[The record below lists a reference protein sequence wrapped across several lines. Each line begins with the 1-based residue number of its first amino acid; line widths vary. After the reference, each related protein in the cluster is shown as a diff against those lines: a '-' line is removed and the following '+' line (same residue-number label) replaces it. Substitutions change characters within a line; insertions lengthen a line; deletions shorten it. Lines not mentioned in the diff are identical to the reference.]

1 MLGMSWL
8 CTDSSRMR
16 NVALAR
22 RIILLACLI
31 LAPAVM
37 MTGQGKGSAARR
49 KVSPASDGQQAYQNK
64 CMSCHRE
71 THKYSEGKQATILRH
86 MRVRGDLTEKETQ
99 DRSEGHTSELQ
110 SPCNLVCRLLL
121 EKKKK
126 K

>member
-49 KVSPASDGQQAYQNK
+49 KGSPASDGQQAYQNK

-71 THKYSEGKQATILRH
+71 THKYSEGKKATILRH
-86 MRVRGDLTEKETQ
+86 MRVRGGRARKGTQ
-99 DRSEGHTSELQ
+99 G
-110 SPCNLVCRLLL
+110 LLGY
-121 EKKKK
+121 
-126 K
+126 

>member
-37 MTGQGKGSAARR
+37 MNGQGKGSAARR

-99 DRSEGHTSELQ
+99 AILRYLTQ
-110 SPCNLVCRLLL
+110 
-121 EKKKK
+121 
-126 K
+126 